1 MIPDVWKRSL
11 DEGRYDAVVTVRAL
25 SRRQRNRRTGR
36 VTLEHVASAARVSRA
51 TASRVVNGDR
61 RVGDHARTAVEA
73 AIRDLGYVPNQA
85 ARSLV
90 TRRSHSVAVVI
101 PEPTTQLFGDPFFP
115 RILRGISDG
124 LSEAGLQ
131 LVLLMPQGP
140 TDVLRV
146 ERFVEG
152 GHADGVMLLSLHGS
166 HELPERLRQHGIPL
180 VVGGRPPGGDMVYV
194 DVDNRDG
201 AGRAVDHLLQL
212 NRRRIATI
220 AGPQDM
226 AAGSDRLE
234 GYRARISAAGISHDE
249 GLVEIS
255 DFSLGG
261 GRAAMERLLA
271 REPSID
277 AVFVAS
283 DLMAVGAVTALT
295 AAGRR
300 IPDDVAVVGYDDS
313 QLALTTE
320 PNLSSVQQ
328 PIEEMGREI
337 VRLLLEE
344 IRTPGVPARHVVLGT
359 RLVVR
364 GSTVGPTSEGS
375 TP

>member
-1 MIPDVWKRSL
+1 MS
-11 DEGRYDAVVTVRAL
+11 VRAL
-25 SRRQRNRRTGR
+25 SRRSRGHRSGR
-36 VTLEHVASAARVSRA
+36 VTLEHVATAARVSRA

-61 RVGDHARTAVEA
+61 RVGDRARTAVEA
-73 AIRDLGYVPNQA
+73 AIDELGYVPNHA

-90 TRRSHSVAVVI
+90 TRRTDSVAVVI

-131 LVLLMPQGP
+131 LVLLMPQGR
-140 TDVLRV
+140 TDEHRV
-146 ERFVEG
+146 ERFVEA
-152 GHADGVMLLSLHGS
+152 GHTDGVMLLSLHGS
-166 HELPERLRQHGIPL
+166 HELPDRLRRHGVPL
-180 VVGGRPPGGDMVYV
+180 VIGGRPATEGCVYV
-194 DVDNRDG
+194 DVDNRGG
-201 AGRAVDHLLQL
+201 ASRAVDHLVAIG
-212 NRRRIATI
+212 RRRIATI

-226 AAGSDRLE
+226 AAGSDRLA
-234 GYRARISAAGISHDE
+234 GYRTRISAAGLPSDDS
-249 GLVEIS
+249 LVEIS

-271 REPSID
+271 RRPALD

-295 AAGRR
+295 SAGRR
-300 IPDDVAVVGYDDS
+300 IPDDVAVVGFDDS

-328 PIEEMGREI
+328 PIAEMGREI

-344 IRTPGVPARHVVLGT
+344 IESPGGPPRHVMLGT

-364 GSTVGPTSEGS
+364 GSS
-375 TP
+375 TASSGDGTAT

>member
-1 MIPDVWKRSL
+1 MS
-11 DEGRYDAVVTVRAL
+11 VRAL
-25 SRRQRNRRTGR
+25 SRSHRGRRSGR
-36 VTLEHVASAARVSRA
+36 VTLEHVASVARVSRA

-61 RVGDHARTAVEA
+61 RVGDHARSAVEA
-73 AIRDLGYVPNQA
+73 AVRELGYVPNHA

-124 LSEAGLQ
+124 LSDAGLQ
-131 LVLLMPQGP
+131 LVLLMPQDP
-140 TDVLRV
+140 TDVQRV
-146 ERFVEG
+146 ERFVEA
-152 GHADGVMLLSLHGS
+152 GHTDGVMLLSLHGP
-166 HELPERLRQHGIPL
+166 HELPDRLRRHGIPL
-180 VVGGRPPGGDMVYV
+180 VIGGRPTIEGCVYV
-194 DVDNRDG
+194 DVDNRAG
-201 AGRAVDHLLQL
+201 AARAVDHLVEIG
-212 NRRRIATI
+212 RRRIATI

-234 GYRARISAAGISHDE
+234 GYRTRISAAGFPPDGS
-249 GLVEIS
+249 LVEVS
-255 DFSLGG
+255 DFSLAG

-271 REPSID
+271 RAPSID

-283 DLMAVGAVTALT
+283 DLMAVGAVSALS

-300 IPDDVAVVGYDDS
+300 IPDDVAVVGFDDS
-313 QLALTTE
+313 QLALTTD

-344 IRTPGVPARHVVLGT
+344 IRAPGPARHVVLGT
-359 RLVVR
+359 RLIVR
-364 GSTVGPTSEGS
+364 GSSAAPNGDEAAT
-375 TP
+375 